1 MEREDRNLREGQEIK
16 VRRERKVT
24 AWAIH
29 GGMYVAVKKT
39 QKKQIKRIRKG
50 GDRERTRGQKP
61 EKVCEMEGVS
71 DFQKFQSKV
80 IIRLKSRFTITS

>member
-39 QKKQIKRIRKG
+39 KKKTAKKNLKRG
-50 GDRERTRGQKP
+50 
-61 EKVCEMEGVS
+61 
-71 DFQKFQSKV
+71 
-80 IIRLKSRFTITS
+80 